1 MKHKQFDIGD
11 QKLSTLSN
19 TLIGKNKNN
28 TAKRQNIGRRF
39 FAGRKEVGHEWPVI
53 QGGED
58 PDPTVR
64 YR

>member
-1 MKHKQFDIGD
+1 MEHKNFYIDD

-19 TLIGKNKNN
+19 ILIGKNKNN
-28 TAKRQNIGRRF
+28 TAKWQNIGRRF

-58 PDPTVR
+58 PDPIVR